1 MRITGWTGALVL
13 GLGVWAM
20 AGAPVAAQIQSRT
33 LFQQRAWEVQVVGFD
48 DGSVSCVAQ
57 VSRPGETFS
66 VWAGTAGPVKLQFYS
81 TGWDFGTGDTA
92 NLVVQIDRRAPWNL
106 TNAELYL
113 QSVLFNLPD
122 NDTGTRFVLEVM
134 RGNTLYLRDN
144 RNRGVR
150 QYTLAGSSASIQAL
164 IDCVDGLRRRPNP
177 FR

>member
-1 MRITGWTGALVL
+1 MRITGRTGALALAV
-13 GLGVWAM
+13 
-20 AGAPVAAQIQSRT
+20 AGWVAAAGPLAAQIQSRT
-33 LFQQRAWEVQVVGFD
+33 VFQQRAWEVQVVRFD

-66 VWAGTAGPVKLQFYS
+66 VWASGSGPVRLQFYS
-81 TGWDFGTGDTA
+81 TAWDFGRGDTA
-92 NLVVQIDRRAPWNL
+92 NLIVQIDRRAPWNL

-134 RGNTLYLRDN
+134 RGNVLYLRDS

-150 QYTLAGSSASIQAL
+150 EYTLAGSSASIQAL

>member
-1 MRITGWTGALVL
+1 MRIRAWTGAVALAL
-13 GLGVWAM
+13 AGWITGV
-20 AGAPVAAQIQSRT
+20 APVAAQIQSRT
-33 LFQQRAWEVQVVGFD
+33 VFQQRAWEVQVVWFE
-48 DGSVSCVAQ
+48 DGSVFCVAQ

-66 VWAGTAGPVKLQFYS
+66 VWASTSGPVKLQFYS

-92 NLVVQIDRRAPWNL
+92 NLVVQIDRRAPWKL

-134 RGNTLYLRDN
+134 RGNTLYLRDS
-144 RNRGVR
+144 RNRPVR

-164 IDCVDGLRRRPNP
+164 IVCVDALRHRSNP